1 MILGFEKNKYAT
13 YYIEYR
19 LVFCTR
25 RSRKIFKFAS
35 IRKDFKEAL
44 VEICNKHNFQ
54 LISADTKDYT
64 ADLRIKCNCDY
75 SPKQL
80 HQIIR
85 KESTKILAEKHP
97 EIITSKS
104 IWTKNF
110 FVTTNY
116 TINCDDIIADYI
128 ESQKRIS

>member
-1 MILGFEKNKYAT
+1 MILGFEKNEYAT

-75 SPKQL
+75 SPKIVL
-80 HQIIR
+80 TVLNSYNSLIDFNLAYAII
-85 KESTKILAEKHP
+85 
-97 EIITSKS
+97 
-104 IWTKNF
+104 
-110 FVTTNY
+110 
-116 TINCDDIIADYI
+116 
-128 ESQKRIS
+128 

>member
-1 MILGFEKNKYAT
+1 MILGFEKNEYAT

-19 LVFCTR
+19 LVLCTR

-104 IWTKNF
+104 IWIKNF

>member
-1 MILGFEKNKYAT
+1 MILGFEKNEYAT

-44 VEICNKHNFQ
+44 VEICNKH
-54 LISADTKDYT
+54 
-64 ADLRIKCNCDY
+64 
-75 SPKQL
+75 
-80 HQIIR
+80 
-85 KESTKILAEKHP
+85 KILAEKHP

>member
-1 MILGFEKNKYAT
+1 M
-13 YYIEYR
+13 
-19 LVFCTR
+19 
-25 RSRKIFKFAS
+25 
-35 IRKDFKEAL
+35 

-116 TINCDDIIADYI
+116 TIDCDDIIADYI